1 MDTYCSPTYK
11 NTYFDSPE
19 FFVEALHAVGF
30 FSIPV
35 NVLGGYC
42 ILLKTPKEMSSVKWS
57 LFNLQFTSFVLD
69 LTLSFLC
76 TAYIF
81 VPVMAGYGV
90 GIVDIDTAKYAYI
103 IVTVVFS

>member
-1 MDTYCSPTYK
+1 M
-11 NTYFDSPE
+11 
-19 FFVEALHAVGF
+19 
-30 FSIPV
+30 
-35 NVLGGYC
+35 
-42 ILLKTPKEMSSVKWS
+42 LKTPKEMSSVKWS